1 MESKMKRKI
10 FIIFISIFTIALS
23 SDKIFSN
30 SITDIID
37 NSIRYNDWSEAKKR
51 LENYIKINSTD
62 PKGFVLYAAVLNEL
76 KMYDEA
82 IIAARSAIN
91 FESSDEKKGEYYFNL
106 GNYYFSKALFD
117 IAFQMYEKSVSLNTV
132 LPNPYYMMGL
142 INYNN
147 KEIEKC
153 IKNWTVYV
161 GLATDAL
168 KRDKVKKVIVKL
180 EQFLADEKS
189 RIEAEKRREEEERK
203 KREEYLEKL
212 KKQLEG
218 LDKDSKNLED
228 YKIKENKKEA
238 EFDELD

>member
-1 MESKMKRKI
+1 MKRKI
-10 FIIFISIFTIALS
+10 FIIFVSILTIAVF
-23 SDKIFSN
+23 SDKIFST

-37 NSIRYNDWSEAKKR
+37 NTIRYNNWSEAKKQ

-62 PKGFVLYAAVLNEL
+62 SNGFVLYAAVLNEL

-106 GNYYFSKALFD
+106 GNYYFSKTLFD
-117 IAFQMYEKSVSLNTV
+117 IAFQMYEKSVSLNTI

-147 KEIEKC
+147 KDIKNC
-153 IKNWTVYV
+153 IKNWNVYV
-161 GLATDAL
+161 GLATDVK
-168 KRDKVKKVIVKL
+168 KRDKVKKVIAKL
-180 EQFLADEKS
+180 EQFLVDEKT
-189 RIEAEKRREEEERK
+189 RIETEKKREEEEKK

-238 EFDELD
+238 EFDEID